1 MDSCAP
7 ACFSPW
13 PQAFPAKDLCSD
25 CGLCRSATGVTSV
38 TEAYQIYRAYSHT
51 SAGDG
56 PPTPPSH
63 RTVLA
68 SAMDE
73 LSPFLAHERADVR
86 AQAAEA
92 VAAYSTTDDGVA
104 ALAAAADALLPGLV
118 SLLGGAEAE
127 AAGHAAAALV
137 NICSSAD
144 GSAAAVGAGVFE
156 AAVAQLDSGSAEVR
170 ERCTMLL
177 ANLTNPSLVDD
188 AHLLRG
194 GSLDSLLAAIFTA
207 SATERPSEGRVSEAA
222 AHHCCRARAT
232 RIKRIARGG
241 RSDSCL
247 VAQAPATLEHL
258 VSALCHVASTDSG
271 RGELSRTIC
280 PSRPPDQRLV
290 GGEHAPRGH
299 LRKVR
304 GCGASVGGMPGWDA
318 REGAKSAAA
327 GCEQPRRAPS

>member
-1 MDSCAP
+1 
-7 ACFSPW
+7 
-13 PQAFPAKDLCSD
+13 
-25 CGLCRSATGVTSV
+25 
-38 TEAYQIYRAYSHT
+38 
-51 SAGDG
+51 
-56 PPTPPSH
+56 
-63 RTVLA
+63 
-68 SAMDE
+68 MDE

-92 VAAYSTTDDGVA
+92 VAAYSSTDDGVA
-104 ALAAAADALLPGLV
+104 ALVAAADALLPGLV
-118 SLLGGAEAE
+118 SLLGRAEAEAEAE

-177 ANLTNPSLVDD
+177 ANLTNPSLVD
-188 AHLLRG
+188 ATHLLRG

-207 SATERPSEGRVSEAA
+207 SATERPSEGGVSEAA
-222 AHHCCRARAT
+222 AHHCCPRRARAT
-232 RIKRIARGG
+232 RIKRIPLAG

-271 RGELSRTIC
+271 RGELLMNEY
-280 PSRPPDQRLV
+280 LV
-290 GGEHAPRGH
+290 N
-299 LRKVR
+299 
-304 GCGASVGGMPGWDA
+304 
-318 REGAKSAAA
+318 
-327 GCEQPRRAPS
+327 

>member
-1 MDSCAP
+1 
-7 ACFSPW
+7 
-13 PQAFPAKDLCSD
+13 
-25 CGLCRSATGVTSV
+25 
-38 TEAYQIYRAYSHT
+38 
-51 SAGDG
+51 
-56 PPTPPSH
+56 
-63 RTVLA
+63 
-68 SAMDE
+68 MDE

-92 VAAYSTTDDGVA
+92 VAAYSSTDDGVA
-104 ALAAAADALLPGLV
+104 ALVAAADALLPGLV

-127 AAGHAAAALV
+127 AAGNAAAALV

-290 GGEHAPRGH
+290 VSTRPVGTCARRAGAVQAWVECPGGTRG
-299 LRKVR
+299 RER
-304 GCGASVGGMPGWDA
+304 RARRRGASSRVAHLHERVP
-318 REGAKSAAA
+318 E
-327 GCEQPRRAPS
+327 ELTLT